1 MKLKTIIIGG
11 LIVILGLIACT
22 EISVQPVNYGL
33 YELPPN
39 FPNFESPDG
48 NELTAIRIELGRK
61 LFYDPILSRDSSVS
75 CGTCHKQECAFAD
88 SFPTTP
94 GIENRPGLQNV
105 PSLGNIAYAT
115 SLTRAGGV
123 PTLEMQILVPIQEHN
138 EFDFNMLPIVERV
151 SKVADYDSLSHLAY
165 NRAPDP
171 FVITRSIAVFER
183 TLLTTNSP
191 YDLYTYYEKKD
202 AISSSAKRGMDLFM
216 GDKADCSKCHTPPH
230 FSNFSFENN
239 AIHEVYADSGRMRL
253 TSLEADRALFKVAS
267 LRNVAL
273 TAPYMHDGS
282 MLRLVDV
289 INHYN
294 DGGFVH
300 VNKSTLI
307 RPLGLT
313 EQEKADLLAFLE
325 ALTDESFINNPV
337 FANPY

>member
-1 MKLKTIIIGG
+1 MKLQTIIIGV
-11 LIVILGLIACT
+11 LIVAFGIISCA

-39 FPNFESPDG
+39 FPNFESPSG
-48 NELTAIRIELGRK
+48 NELTALRVELGRK

-75 CGTCHKQECAFAD
+75 CATCHKQEFAFAD
-88 SFPTTP
+88 NLATTP

-105 PSLGNIAYAT
+105 PSLGNIVYAT
-115 SLTRAGGV
+115 SFTRAGGV

-138 EFDFNMLPIVERV
+138 EFDFNMLPIVERL
-151 SKVADYDSLSHLAY
+151 SKVAYYDSLSHLAY

-171 FVITRSIAVFER
+171 FVITRSIAAFER

-191 YDLYTYYEKKD
+191 YDLYTYYEEKD
-202 AISSSAKRGMDLFM
+202 AISSSGKRGMDLFM
-216 GDKADCSKCHTPPH
+216 GDKTNCSKCHTPPH

-239 AIHEVYADSGRMRL
+239 GIYEVYADSGRIRL
-253 TSLEADRALFKVAS
+253 TNLESDRALFKVPS
-267 LRNVAL
+267 LRNILL

-282 MLRLVDV
+282 KLSLIDV

-294 DGGFVH
+294 NGGFVH
-300 VNKSTLI
+300 VNKSVLI

-313 EQEKADLLAFLE
+313 GQEKVDLLTFLE
-325 ALTDESFINNPV
+325 ALTDKSFINNPL
-337 FANPY
+337 FANPH